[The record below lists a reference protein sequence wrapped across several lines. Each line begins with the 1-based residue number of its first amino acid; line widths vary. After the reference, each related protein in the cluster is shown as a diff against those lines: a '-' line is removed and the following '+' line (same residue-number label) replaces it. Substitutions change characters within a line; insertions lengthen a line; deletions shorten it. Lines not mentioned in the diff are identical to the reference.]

1 MSIVLIVQPYFTS
14 SSNNNNDDDTGCYD
28 DLSNHLELYSRY
40 FIIS

>member
-28 DLSNHLELYSRY
+28 LSNHFELYSRY